1 MPDPIVLD
9 FDGVVLDSVDVKTK
23 SFAALFEG
31 EGPEVV
37 AKVVAHHLANGGLSR
52 FEKFR
57 WIYREVLKRPLTEA
71 DEKRLGDEFN
81 RLVEDRVLKA
91 AFIPGAREF
100 LEDHF
105 KKRALY
111 VASGTPEEELRRI
124 VERRGL
130 ARFFRGVFGS
140 PKTKDVI
147 LREIALKEGVAAAR
161 LTMVGDAKNDL
172 DAANKVGC
180 RFVGV
185 GGNFTN
191 GTVVVADLT
200 RLAEKVG

>member
-1 MPDPIVLD
+1 VPDPIVLD